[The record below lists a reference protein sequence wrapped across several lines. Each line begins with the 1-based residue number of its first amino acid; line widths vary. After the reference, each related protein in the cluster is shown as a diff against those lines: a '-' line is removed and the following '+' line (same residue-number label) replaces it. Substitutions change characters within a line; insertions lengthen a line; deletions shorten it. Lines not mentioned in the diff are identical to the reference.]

1 MYDKIILNYYHK
13 RGSQCTKNALRMYYP
28 LFMIK
33 RREYLEKCCVSQEF
47 RFFKYDL
54 LDNFWDKE
62 HLWRMIYYLKA
73 MSINQSTT
81 SSFLRPPDGAL
92 LEFGIQTQVIPQT
105 LSKNRGV
112 GPCVRVGE

>member
-1 MYDKIILNYYHK
+1 
-13 RGSQCTKNALRMYYP
+13 MYYL

-33 RREYLEKCCVSQEF
+33 RRECLEKCCVSQEF
-47 RFFKYDL
+47 NIFKYDF

-62 HLWRMIYYLKA
+62 HLWRMIYYLKV

-81 SSFLRPPDGAL
+81 SLFLRPPDGAL

-105 LSKNRGV
+105 LSNKTENAIQSQDD
-112 GPCVRVGE
+112 E